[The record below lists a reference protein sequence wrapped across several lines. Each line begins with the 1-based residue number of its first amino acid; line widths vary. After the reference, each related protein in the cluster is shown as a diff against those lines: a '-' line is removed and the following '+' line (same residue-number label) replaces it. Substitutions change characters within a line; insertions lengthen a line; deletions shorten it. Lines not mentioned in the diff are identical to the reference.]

1 MNELIEATGKGGTR
15 TGNQSHDD
23 IVAYIEML
31 YKDRHLIADA
41 YCGGTVGL
49 TEQNQKSVRRLQQFR
64 VMRPDGMREESFRL
78 GSTLSK
84 HLDEVFQR
92 FRNYTVSSNFADQIY
107 RLSTLVEEFS
117 KARDEG
123 RTDDQEIYLSD
134 FDAAVFEMSEEVD
147 GLLMCV
153 RMLTDN
159 NFANVQTYKEK
170 LRQNDYYL
178 SLMKKI
184 DDTLTA
190 LQNRDFLDVLESSLA
205 FEPLNTVYYRHIVD
219 RLSGW
224 RAILLDITSV
234 LKAFLDKERKIGQVA
249 KRIRSMGLFLQ
260 KNPGYQPR
268 DAEEYPYIPDWA
280 YLSSGIAITASPDLS
295 RDEISEGLI
304 DTARTIPSL
313 NAVPRKVRS
322 VGVLIEDDAVEVVEI
337 KVTPVE
343 AAIINYLKA
352 ANDSEKP
359 VSAREFLAS
368 TPALATID
376 PKITLLCL
384 MSTIDSRKN
393 AGAPLIDG
401 LTITRMTEPEDLRS
415 GNVLVWDISAC
426 KRA

>member
-1 MNELIEATGKGGTR
+1 MNELIQATGKGSSR
-15 TGNQSHDD
+15 RGNQSHDD

-31 YKDRHLIADA
+31 YKDRHIIADT
-41 YCGGTVGL
+41 YCEGALGL

-64 VMRPDGMREESFRL
+64 VMRPEGSRDESFRL
-78 GSTLSK
+78 GITLSK

-92 FRNYTVSSNFADQIY
+92 LRNYTVSSNWADQIH
-107 RLSTLVEEFS
+107 RLSKLVEEYS
-117 KARDEG
+117 IARDEG
-123 RTDDQEIYLSD
+123 RIDDQENYLSD
-134 FDAAVFEMSEEVD
+134 FDGAAFEISEEVES
-147 GLLMCV
+147 LLMHA
-153 RMLTDN
+153 RMSTEN

-170 LRQNDYYL
+170 LRQNEHFL
-178 SLMKKI
+178 TLMKKV
-184 DDTLTA
+184 DNTLNS
-190 LQNRDFLDVLESSLA
+190 LQDRAFLDLLESSLA
-205 FEPLNTVYYRHIVD
+205 FEPLSIVYYRHIVD
-219 RLSGW
+219 RLHGW
-224 RAILLDITSV
+224 GAILLDITSV
-234 LKAFLDKERKIGQVA
+234 LKAFLNKEREIGQVA

-295 RDEISEGLI
+295 RDEVSESLI
-304 DTARTIPSL
+304 ETARTIPSL
-313 NAVPRKVRS
+313 NAAPRRVRS
-322 VGVLIEDDAVEVVEI
+322 AGVLIEDQSVEVMEV

-352 ANDSEKP
+352 ANVSHKP
-359 VSAREFLAS
+359 VSAIEFLAA
-368 TPALATID
+368 TPELESID
-376 PKITLLCL
+376 PKISLLCL

-401 LTITRMTEPEDLRS
+401 LTITRMTEAEDPRS

>member
-1 MNELIEATGKGGTR
+1 MNALVDNLVNGTR
-15 TGNQSHDD
+15 LANQSHDD
-23 IVAYIEML
+23 IVSYIEML
-31 YKDRHLIADA
+31 YKDRHLIAGT
-41 YCGGTVGL
+41 YCSGTVGL
-49 TEQNQKSVRRLQQFR
+49 TEQNVKSVRRLQQFR
-64 VMRPDGMREESFRL
+64 VMRPDGMQEESFRL

-123 RTDDQEIYLSD
+123 RVHDQEIYLSD
-134 FDAAVFEMSEEVD
+134 FDAAVFDMSEEVD
-147 GLLMCV
+147 SLLMRV

-170 LRQNDYYL
+170 LRQNDHYL

-184 DDTLTA
+184 DDTLAA

-205 FEPLNTVYYRHIVD
+205 FDPLNTVYYRHIVD

-224 RAILLDITSV
+224 RAVLLDITSI

-249 KRIRSMGLFLQ
+249 KRIRTMGLFLQ

-280 YLSSGIAITASPDLS
+280 YLASGIAISASPDLA
-295 RDEISEGLI
+295 RDEVSEGLI
-304 DTARTIPSL
+304 EIARTVPSL
-313 NAVPRKVRS
+313 NAAPRKERRA
-322 VGVLIEDDAVEVVEI
+322 GVLIDDDAADVMEI

-352 ANDSEKP
+352 ANESVKP
-359 VSAREFLAS
+359 LSARDFLAGIPEL
-368 TPALATID
+368 TTID

-401 LTITRMTEPEDLRS
+401 LVISRMTEPEDLRS
-415 GNVLVWDISAC
+415 GNVVVWDISAC